1 MKKIYITFALFK
13 NLDTPSP
20 FMLLSITLF
29 GFLVTFLLLINLRRT
44 NKVNIYLFFFLLI
57 NNIYALS
64 HFAAIY
70 SGNKY
75 LIAIMLVHFT
85 PFYLLLG
92 PLFYFYVRG
101 LLKDDYRLNKI
112 DYLHFIPALLF
123 FINILPY
130 IFKSW
135 DYKLLYASNVIKDA
149 HNFLNIDYLFMPTTI
164 SFLSRPIIAIIY
176 VIASGVLIFRR
187 ALNENYK
194 NIQAKLIFKW
204 LTFFITISAI
214 LYLGFLFFTFSSFY
228 IETLKIERK
237 QGDLILYS
245 TIWGLLL
252 LNLSLLFFP
261 NILYGLPQLDYAIVT
276 KQNKLLEEQLGIAED
291 NKKQSKSFE
300 ISIEKLTLLSLKIEK
315 YIENKPYLNP
325 EFNLTVMSSDTDIP
339 VHHLSYYFNEY
350 LNVNFNTWKND
361 LKINHVID
369 LINNGS
375 GEILTLDALAKQAG
389 FGSRT
394 SFFNS
399 FKQKIGVT
407 PSEYLNSLD

>member
-1 MKKIYITFALFK
+1 LLK
-13 NLDTPSP
+13 NLDTPL
-20 FMLLSITLF
+20 MLLSITIF
-29 GFLVTFLLLINLRRT
+29 GFVVTFLLLINLRRS

-57 NNIYALS
+57 NNIYSLS
-64 HFAAIY
+64 HYATIY

-85 PFYLLLG
+85 PFYLMLG

-101 LLKDDYRLNKI
+101 LLKDDFRLNKI
-112 DYLHFIPALLF
+112 DYLYFIPALLF
-123 FINILPY
+123 FINITPY
-130 IFKSW
+130 VFKSW
-135 DYKLLYASNVIKDA
+135 DYKLSYATNVIADA
-149 HNFLNIDYLFMPTTI
+149 HNFLNLDYLFMPTSI
-164 SFLSRPIIAIIY
+164 SFLSRPIIAIVY
-176 VIASGVLIFRR
+176 VIASVVLIFRR
-187 ALNENYK
+187 GLTENYK

-204 LTFFITISAI
+204 LVFFVSISAL
-214 LYLGFLFFTFSSFY
+214 LYLGFLFFTFSAFY
-228 IETLKIERK
+228 IDALKVESR

-245 TIWGLLL
+245 TIGGLIL

-276 KQNKLLEEQLGIAED
+276 KQNKELEEQLGIAED
-291 NKKQSKSFE
+291 NKKQSRSFE
-300 ISIEKLTLLSLKIEK
+300 ISTEKLTLLKLKIEK

-325 EFNLTVMSSDTDIP
+325 EFNLTMMSTDTDIP
-339 VHHLSYYFNEY
+339 VHHLSYFFNEY

-361 LKINHVID
+361 LKIAYVID

-399 FKQKIGVT
+399 FKQKVGVT
-407 PSEYLNSLD
+407 PSEYLNSID